1 MSIPAGFRYI
11 ALSSLSF
18 SVMSLLVK
26 LAGRTFPVMEL
37 VLARALVVTVLAY
50 GQLRRRRRS
59 LRTPALGLLLLRGT
73 VGFAALTCFYFAVVH
88 LPLAEATVI
97 HFTNPVFTALVA
109 VPVLKERLRPVEGA
123 LALAGLAGVVLV
135 TQPAVLFGRPS
146 PLDPLAVAS
155 AVVASVLA
163 AVAYVLVRLMRELDA
178 NLIVFYFAALS
189 VVLALPFTAVSP
201 VMPRGWDWLLLLG
214 VGIATWFGQITLTLG
229 LQHEEAGRAMTAGY
243 LQIVFATLWGALF
256 FAQIPGPTTLAGAAV
271 IVLSTLLIAR
281 LRGSQPVRV

>member
-1 MSIPAGFRYI
+1 MIPLGLRYI

-50 GQLRRRRRS
+50 AHLRRRGRS

-73 VGFAALTCFYFAVVH
+73 VGFAALTCFYFAVIH

-109 VPVLKERLRPVEGA
+109 VPVLKERLRPTEAV

-146 PLDPLAVAS
+146 PLDPVAVTS

-178 NLIVFYFAALS
+178 SLIVFYFAALS
-189 VVLALPFTAVSP
+189 VVLALPFTAASAVL
-201 VMPRGWDWLLLLG
+201 PRGWEWLLLLG

-243 LQIVFATLWGALF
+243 LQIVFATLWGAVF
-256 FAQIPGPTTLAGAAV
+256 FAQIPSSTTLVGAAV

-281 LRGSQPVRV
+281 RRGSPAGRV

>member
-1 MSIPAGFRYI
+1 MIPLGLRYI

-50 GQLRRRRRS
+50 AHLRRRGRS

-73 VGFAALTCFYFAVVH
+73 VGFAALTCFYFAVIH

-109 VPVLKERLRPVEGA
+109 VPVLKERLRPTEAV

-146 PLDPLAVAS
+146 PLDPVAVAS

-178 NLIVFYFAALS
+178 SLIVFYFAALS
-189 VVLALPFTAVSP
+189 VVLALPFTAASAVL
-201 VMPRGWDWLLLLG
+201 PRGWEWLLLLG

-243 LQIVFATLWGALF
+243 LQIVFATLWGAVF
-256 FAQIPGPTTLAGAAV
+256 FAQIPSSTTLVGAAV

-281 LRGSQPVRV
+281 RRGSPAGRV